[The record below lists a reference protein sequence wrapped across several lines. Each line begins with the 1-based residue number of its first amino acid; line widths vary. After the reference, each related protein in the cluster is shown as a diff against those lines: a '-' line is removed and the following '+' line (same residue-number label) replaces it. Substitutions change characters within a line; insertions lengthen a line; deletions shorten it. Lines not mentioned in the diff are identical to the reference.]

1 MKIKL
6 ILFSTCILFSLV
18 SCKDTI
24 VKTQGEIL
32 GEQIQSK
39 YPNTKSCDIILLSSA
54 GTAMLET
61 ETTFSISGEFLL
73 TNGGNNYY
81 NLNRVIRFNI
91 SPYSDTLEIYIN

>member
-1 MKIKL
+1 MKIKQIFL
-6 ILFSTCILFSLV
+6 SVFILFSLV
-18 SCKDTI
+18 SCKDTV

-39 YPNTKSCDIILLSSA
+39 YPYAKSCDIILLSSL
-54 GTAMLET
+54 GTTVLESG
-61 ETTFSISGEFLL
+61 TTFSINGEFLL

-91 SPYSDTLEIYIN
+91 SPNSAALEIYIN